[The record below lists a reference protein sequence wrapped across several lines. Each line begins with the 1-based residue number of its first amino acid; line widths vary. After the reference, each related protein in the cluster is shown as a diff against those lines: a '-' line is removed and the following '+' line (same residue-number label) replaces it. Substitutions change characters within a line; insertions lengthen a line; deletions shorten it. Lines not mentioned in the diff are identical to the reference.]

1 MRTKYE
7 ILNVLFRAEAKSKLI
22 AVTQKLIQEG
32 PVFRR
37 STMKVPSFFKFPHT
51 SQIAQIPKKP

>member
-1 MRTKYE
+1 MLVQLTFYKYKKYKRHRRHGSLWR
-7 ILNVLFRAEAKSKLI
+7 IYRDS
-22 AVTQKLIQEG
+22 